1 MPFQIRAPKDKI
13 AEFCQRN
20 YIRSLALF
28 GSALREDFG
37 PGSDI
42 DVLVEFDPG
51 YRHGLMELVE
61 MQEELTEIFGQKVDL
76 VERQAVEKSE
86 NYIRRRHILESVEA
100 IYVAR

>member
-1 MPFQIRAPKDKI
+1 MNRHITIPKDEIK
-13 AEFCQRN
+13 AFCQQN
-20 YIRSLALF
+20 HIRSFGLF

-42 DVLVEFDPG
+42 DILVEFEQAYRPG
-51 YRHGLMELVE
+51 LVELVK
-61 MQEELTEIFGQKVDL
+61 MQEELVQIFGQKVDL

-86 NYIRRRHILESVEA
+86 NYIRRHHILESVEP

>member
-1 MPFQIRAPKDKI
+1 MGVRIDVPRDKI
-13 AEFCQRN
+13 QEFCRKN
-20 YIRSLALF
+20 HVCSFGLF

-42 DVLVEFDPG
+42 DVLVEFEKD
-51 YRHGLMELVE
+51 YRPRLMELVE
-61 MQEELTEIFGQKVDL
+61 MQEELTQIFGQKVDL

-86 NYIRRRHILESVEA
+86 NYIRRRHILESVEP

>member
-1 MPFQIRAPKDKI
+1 MGIRIEVPKDKI
-13 AEFCQRN
+13 VTFCCRN
-20 YIRSLALF
+20 HIRSFGLF

-42 DVLVEFDPG
+42 DVLVEFEQT
-51 YRHGLMELVE
+51 YRPGLMELVE
-61 MQEELTEIFGQKVDL
+61 MQKELMRIFGQKVDL

-86 NYIRRRHILESVEA
+86 NYIRRRHILESVEP